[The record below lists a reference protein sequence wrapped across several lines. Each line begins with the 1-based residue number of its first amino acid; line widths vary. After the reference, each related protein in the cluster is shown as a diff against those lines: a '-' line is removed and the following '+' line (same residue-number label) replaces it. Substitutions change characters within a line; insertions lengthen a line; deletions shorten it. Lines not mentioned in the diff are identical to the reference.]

1 MKKSILALGALTVVG
16 GLCLAGSAQAVY
28 YFGDGYHAA
37 TTNALDLN
45 PGSMGNE
52 LIVPYFSAQGA
63 THTNIDIVNT
73 DQSNG
78 KAVKVRFRGAANSD
92 DVLDFTVLMSP
103 GDVWNADISQDS
115 DGLAHIKTTDK
126 TCTLPSGPIDQSFIP
141 SRFPGYMTRGQA
153 AANTLEGY
161 IEILNMADIPPK
173 TQTVAPGSNA
183 NALYNAIKHSAGTP
197 ACAADWVSGAN
208 AGTDALQALL
218 DTNTSASGTDLL
230 NDYGLDAP
238 TGGLTGGWALIN
250 QTNFAAFSANDTAVH
265 ATNAGAAGFSQ
276 VAIAPQIAG
285 PAALVGMGAADV
297 TADPLLTGYGA
308 PLIPAVAV
316 LQWYDIPDLS
326 TPMLT
331 GVTPTLQ
338 ADTLAAALGKTGFN
352 DEYINDANGPTP
364 MSTDLIFSQPTRRYF
379 AVVDYADSA
388 AKATI
393 IYNDNVTSGTG
404 NQPEL
409 PYAGTTANARLGIGA
424 GNLAL
429 MQQTSGPVACL
440 QGITVKSYDQEETT
454 ASTAASFSPGVTN
467 PELCG
472 EVATMTWGNSPLG
485 ASLTNT
491 RATTSYKSGW
501 VAVSL
506 PVGTGAAYGL
516 PALGFSAINAM
527 NGAQGY
533 GITWGIRW

>member
-28 YFGDGYHAA
+28 YFGDGNNAA
-37 TTNALDLN
+37 TTTALDLN

-52 LIVPYFSAQGA
+52 LIVPYYSAQGA

-103 GDVWNADISQDS
+103 GDVWNADIFQGPN
-115 DGLAHIKTTDK
+115 GLAHIKTQDR
-126 TCTLPSGPIDQSFIP
+126 TCTLPSGPINTDFISTRLP
-141 SRFPGYMTRGQA
+141 SYLGGLNS

-161 IEILNMADIPPK
+161 VEILNMADIPPK
-173 TQTVAPGSNA
+173 TLTTPGSNA
-183 NALYNAIKHSAGTP
+183 NALFNAIKHANGTP
-197 ACAADWVSGAN
+197 ACAAIWPAGAN
-208 AGTDALQALL
+208 AGLDALDALL
-218 DTNTSASGTDLL
+218 DTIKPGSGLDLL

-238 TGGLTGGWALIN
+238 TGQLTGGWALIN
-250 QTNFAAFSANDTAVH
+250 QTNFASFSANDTAVR
-265 ATNAGAAGFSQ
+265 ADGGAFSQ
-276 VAIAPQIAG
+276 VAIAPQIQG
-285 PAALVGMGAADV
+285 PAVGPTATNV
-297 TADPLLTGYGA
+297 TADPLLTGNSV
-308 PLIPAVAV
+308 IPAVAT

-326 TPMLT
+326 TPMLKA
-331 GVTPTLQ
+331 VTPTLQ

-352 DEYINDANGPTP
+352 DEYINDANGPAP
-364 MSTDLIFSQPTRRYF
+364 MSTDLVFSQPTRRYF
-379 AVVDYADSA
+379 AVVDYGTSA
-388 AKATI
+388 AAARI
-393 IYNDNVTSGTG
+393 IYNDSITSGAGLDGTTG
-404 NQPEL
+404 KL
-409 PYAGTTANARLGIGA
+409 PYAGTTTDATTPLPAAKGA

-429 MQQTSGPVACL
+429 TAAGPVACL
-440 QGITVKSYDQEETT
+440 LGIQVKSYDQEETT

-491 RATTSYKSGW
+491 KATTSYKSGW
-501 VAVSL
+501 VAVGL
-506 PVGTGAAYGL
+506 PVGDGAAYGL
-516 PALGFSAINAM
+516 PALGFSAINAT
-527 NGAQGY
+527 NGSQGY